1 MTKKTSPN
9 KGACFFGNLGDDMQG
24 MNINTGRTI
33 SDMEHLRQSITN
45 ILSTP
50 IGSRIMRRDY
60 GSRLFKRLDAPLTG
74 ELLAEIY
81 ADVVEA
87 LFSYEPR
94 FEVTNVSVVSMDQGH
109 LILDVTGKYLI
120 TGEDI
125 TLTGIEIQ

>member
-1 MTKKTSPN
+1 
-9 KGACFFGNLGDDMQG
+9 MQG
-24 MNINTGRTI
+24 MNINTGRSI
-33 SDMEHLRQSITN
+33 EDMEHLRQSITN

-81 ADVVEA
+81 ADIVEA

>member
-1 MTKKTSPN
+1 
-9 KGACFFGNLGDDMQG
+9 MQG

-45 ILSTP
+45 ILATP

-74 ELLAEIY
+74 ELMAEIY

-94 FEVTNVSVVSMDQGH
+94 FEVTNVSVVSMENGH

-125 TLTGIEIQ
+125 TLNGIEIQ

>member
-1 MTKKTSPN
+1 
-9 KGACFFGNLGDDMQG
+9 MQG
-24 MNINTGRTI
+24 MNINTGRSI
-33 SDMEHLRQSITN
+33 EDMEHLRQSITN

-125 TLTGIEIQ
+125 TLNGIEIQ

>member
-1 MTKKTSPN
+1 
-9 KGACFFGNLGDDMQG
+9 MQG
-24 MNINTGRTI
+24 MNVHTGRSI
-33 SDMEHLRQSITN
+33 ADLEHLRQSITD

-50 IGSRIMRRDY
+50 IGSRIMRREY

-109 LILDVTGKYLI
+109 LILDVTGKYLV
-120 TGEDI
+120 TGEDV
-125 TLTGIEIQ
+125 TLNGIEIQ

>member
-1 MTKKTSPN
+1 
-9 KGACFFGNLGDDMQG
+9 
-24 MNINTGRTI
+24 MNINTGRSI
-33 SDMEHLRQSITN
+33 EDMEHLRQSITN

-50 IGSRIMRRDY
+50 IGSRVMRRDY

>member
-1 MTKKTSPN
+1 
-9 KGACFFGNLGDDMQG
+9 MQG
-24 MNINTGRTI
+24 MNINTGRSI
-33 SDMEHLRQSITN
+33 EDMEHLRQSITN

-81 ADVVEA
+81 ADVVDA

>member
-1 MTKKTSPN
+1 
-9 KGACFFGNLGDDMQG
+9 
-24 MNINTGRTI
+24 MNINTGRSI
-33 SDMEHLRQSITN
+33 EDMEHLRQSITN

-125 TLTGIEIQ
+125 TLNGIEIQ

>member
-1 MTKKTSPN
+1 MI
-9 KGACFFGNLGDDMQG
+9 G
-24 MNINTGRTI
+24 MDKASGKPLA
-33 SDMEHLRQSITN
+33 DLLHLRQSITD

>member
-1 MTKKTSPN
+1 
-9 KGACFFGNLGDDMQG
+9 MQG
-24 MNINTGRTI
+24 MNVHTGRSI
-33 SDMEHLRQSITN
+33 ADMDHLRQSITD

-50 IGSRIMRRDY
+50 IGSRVMRRDY

-94 FEVTNVSVVSMDQGH
+94 FEVTNVSIVSMENGH

-125 TLTGIEIQ
+125 TLNGIEIQ

>member
-1 MTKKTSPN
+1 
-9 KGACFFGNLGDDMQG
+9 MQG